1 MMFHMGKAH
10 FVLILEQFMKDSFTM
25 EHAMVLENM
34 YTLIMLF
41 ILDILLTTK
50 QMDKESMKVLKG
62 IRMKVNGNL
71 IFLMEKEE
79 RGIQMDKLMMA
90 K

>member
-41 ILDILLTTK
+41 ILDTLLTTK
-50 QMDKESMKVLKG
+50 QMDKGSMKVLKG